1 MKLEKQVCSLEL
13 AKKLKE
19 LGVKQDSHFY
29 WRETYHTEEH
39 NNGDGTW
46 DKEGIFGGEYR
57 VMAYPKPRI
66 STADVKWNTN
76 DLRRLDESEVSAY
89 TVAELGEKLLYGERL
104 FIPVVV
110 VGKWSVPTNTA
121 PLIVGDINLFTE
133 ADTRALVLIYFLEN
147 NLIKINANS
156 TV

>member
-29 WRETYHTEEH
+29 FKIGKASGAINLVPIEETT
-39 NNGDGTW
+39 GDFAHF
-46 DKEGIFGGEYR
+46 EFF
-57 VMAYPKPRI
+57 
-66 STADVKWNTN
+66 
-76 DLRRLDESEVSAY
+76 SAY

-121 PLIVGDINLFTE
+121 PLIVGDVNLFSE
-133 ADTRALVLIYFLEN
+133 ADARALVLIYFLEN
-147 NLIKINANS
+147 NLIEINANTS
-156 TV
+156 V